1 MEIQGSPWTAW
12 YEQACMS
19 KTFMHWNQL
28 CCMLSNCWSFN
39 YNSRFF
45 SCLYSH
51 CFNRPNSE
59 IQPVYCSPKWT
70 IEWDQLN
77 VFFLIIIDNF
87 LIILLWIPGDMKEM
101 FRLHDN
107 AKSDRL
113 WPQSRLVN
121 YLTSSFKL
129 LNPIVWQQKF
139 AKASLKNSA
148 SAKYFLAHN
157 AYKTW
162 KWGRIF
168 SFHTYRQEQYM
179 KISLISNQERF

>member
-1 MEIQGSPWTAW
+1 MSRLVCQKHSCIEINYA
-12 YEQACMS
+12 ACWVIVDHLIIIPDFLAVCTRIVS
-19 KTFMHWNQL
+19 KAKFRNTT
-28 CCMLSNCWSFN
+28 
-39 YNSRFF
+39 
-45 SCLYSH
+45 
-51 CFNRPNSE
+51 CF
-59 IQPVYCSPKWT
+59 ILQWT

-87 LIILLWIPGDMKEM
+87 LIILFWLPGDMKEM

-129 LNPIVWQQKF
+129 LNPFVWQQKF

>member
-1 MEIQGSPWTAW
+1 MSRLVCQKHSCIEINYAASWVIVDHLIIIPDFLAVCTRIVSIGQIQKYNLFTAVQS
-12 YEQACMS
+12 ERS
-19 KTFMHWNQL
+19 
-28 CCMLSNCWSFN
+28 
-39 YNSRFF
+39 
-45 SCLYSH
+45 
-51 CFNRPNSE
+51 SE
-59 IQPVYCSPKWT
+59 INSMF
-70 IEWDQLN
+70 
-77 VFFLIIIDNF
+77 FFLIINDNF
-87 LIILLWIPGDMKEM
+87 LIILLWSPGDMKEM

-129 LNPIVWQQKF
+129 LNPFVWQQKF

-162 KWGRIF
+162 EGVGYFLFILTDKNNTW
-168 SFHTYRQEQYM
+168 
-179 KISLISNQERF
+179 K